1 MNLLKILLLITFAYI
16 VNSQHVSPRQVIH
29 EYLYNHGCK
38 DKLLNII
45 ILSTFNGKYHNFNA
59 INEIITTHM
68 PQYKQKNI
76 LHCYDVL
83 SEKYYNDN
91 RPNKLQ

>member
-1 MNLLKILLLITFAYI
+1 MNLLKILLLITFTYI

-45 ILSTFNGKYHNFNA
+45 ILSTFNGKYHNFNS

-76 LHCYDVL
+76 LKCYDVL

-91 RPNKLQ
+91 RPNKI